1 MPLLLLHSEKAPG
14 AETGCGFSPNE
25 KLLQIQFV
33 QGWLFQRE
41 EAFREKDQDFDG
53 NPDQGRR
60 VDSCLGMGLSI
71 RNYWYDPAFSS
82 AT

>member
-1 MPLLLLHSEKAPG
+1 
-14 AETGCGFSPNE
+14 
-25 KLLQIQFV
+25 V

-82 AT
+82 AA